1 MEKAGKKPVGIKY
14 FSMTG
19 NETISHLEDK
29 IKTRTFFQLTS
40 QNEFILKE
48 KRVEYIKH

>member
-1 MEKAGKKPVGIKY
+1 MEKAGKKPVDIKY

-48 KRVEYIKH
+48 KRVKYIKH